1 MNDDFKPRDQHAGQ
15 TTPHLGQGHLEKDA
29 LENSA
34 RKIDQ
39 GPNFGTPGD
48 PRDADPDSIA
58 TIEKSYDELDREE
71 GVPRAG

>member
-1 MNDDFKPRDQHAGQ
+1 MDDFKPRDQHAGPE
-15 TTPHLGQGHLEKDA
+15 TPHLGQTHLEKDA
-29 LENSA
+29 LENGA

-48 PRDADPDSIA
+48 PPEPDPDSMA
-58 TIEKSYDELDREE
+58 KIEKSYDDLDGEE

>member
-1 MNDDFKPRDQHAGQ
+1 MDDFKPRDQHAGPD
-15 TTPHLGQGHLEKDA
+15 TPHLGQTHLEKDA

-39 GPNFGTPGD
+39 GPDFGTPGD
-48 PRDADPDSIA
+48 PPDADPDSMA
-58 TIEKSYDELDREE
+58 TIEKSYEDIDREE